1 MMAMEAS
8 GAGATGGG
16 FFRELAPGL
25 FRVVYERSADL
36 EPARQAPLIEAVR
49 QASRTTAVG
58 IVFVIGE
65 DVVSVD
71 FAVPS
76 FWIRVTSDP
85 AVRIA
90 SMAMVTGSMAVGIAA
105 RSFGAANRFR
115 RVPLI
120 VKAFTDEPQA
130 VAWADSARAAIG
142 PAAS

>member
-1 MMAMEAS
+1 MMAAEVGAS
-8 GAGATGGG
+8 SAAGSG
-16 FFRELAPGL
+16 FFREIAPGL
-25 FRVVYERSADL
+25 FRVVYQQSADL

-49 QASRTTAVG
+49 RASRTTAVG
-58 IVFVIGE
+58 IVYVIGK

-71 FAVPS
+71 FSVPS

-85 AVRIA
+85 SIRIA
-90 SMAMVTGSMAVGIAA
+90 SMAMVTESMAVGIAA

-115 RVPLI
+115 RVPLV
-120 VKAFTDEPQA
+120 VKAFDDEAQA

>member
-1 MMAMEAS
+1 MMVTEVSTSSA
-8 GAGATGGG
+8 AGSG
-16 FFRELAPGL
+16 FFREIGPGL

-58 IVFVIGE
+58 IVYIIGK

-76 FWIRVTSDP
+76 YWIRVTSDP
-85 AVRIA
+85 SVRIA
-90 SMAMVTGSMAVGIAA
+90 AMAMVTESMAVGIAA

-115 RVPLI
+115 RVPLV
-120 VKAFTDEPQA
+120 VKAFTDEAQA
-130 VAWADSARAAIG
+130 VAWADSARSAAG